1 MIDAL
6 SQSLSPVDTG
16 ANAPAER
23 LRETAGKIVGRVFYG
38 TMLKMLRES
47 GLKGKYGHGGRGEE
61 AFSAQLHDIFAE
73 RMGQADGNPLT
84 EAVVKAY
91 LKQAE
96 CISGEGGSQ
105 EVWA

>member
-6 SQSLSPVDTG
+6 AQSLSPIDTG
-16 ANAPAER
+16 ANAHAER
-23 LRETAGKIVGRVFYG
+23 LRETAGKIVGRAFYG

-61 AFSAQLHDIFAE
+61 VFSAQLHDIFAE

-84 EAVVKAY
+84 EAMVKAY

-96 CISGEGGSQ
+96 CINNDGRSQ

>member
-6 SQSLSPVDTG
+6 SQSLSLIDRGV
-16 ANAPAER
+16 NAPVNK

-61 AFSAQLHDIFAE
+61 VFSAQLHNIFAE

-84 EAVVKAY
+84 EAMVKAY

-96 CISGEGGSQ
+96 CMNKDGRSQ

>member
-6 SQSLSPVDTG
+6 GQSLSPAGTG
-16 ANAPAER
+16 ADAPADR

-38 TMLKMLRES
+38 TMLKMIRES
-47 GLKGKYGHGGRGEE
+47 KLKGKYGHGGRGEE
-61 AFSAQLHDIFAE
+61 AFSAQLHGIFAE

-84 EAVVKAY
+84 EAMVKTY

-96 CISGEGGSQ
+96 RISGDGGSQ